1 MGTFLTR
8 LDTTRQLRCGRPV
21 RVLRSPCPSCE
32 FSALLLLEPHGSVA
46 GKPAREAAVVR
57 TVEQIIQTQG
67 PGDAVDVTGEV
78 ARAVAA
84 SGVTSGVV
92 TVFVKGSTAGFTTI
106 EFESGVVADLD
117 RALETVAPRQA
128 DYQHHLRWGDDNGSA
143 HVRAGIVGP
152 SLTVPFRD
160 GQLLLGTWQQI
171 ALLEFDT
178 RPRTR
183 RYIVQI
189 VGD

>member
-1 MGTFLTR
+1 M
-8 LDTTRQLRCGRPV
+8 
-21 RVLRSPCPSCE
+21 
-32 FSALLLLEPHGSVA
+32 
-46 GKPAREAAVVR
+46 VR

-117 RALETVAPRQA
+117 CAFEKVAPRQGE
-128 DYQHHLRWGDDNGSA
+128 YQHHLRWGDDNGSA
-143 HVRAGIVGP
+143 HVKAGIVGP

-171 ALLEFDT
+171 TLLEFDT

-183 RYIVQI
+183 RYVVQI